1 MNIAHIN
8 ASATTSA
15 DNGITG
21 AAAEPDYGN
30 MFLTLLVTQ
39 LQNQD
44 PLQPEDPTQFIAQ
57 LSGFASLE
65 QLIAI
70 RQELAPSNGSASPTA
85 SNP

>member
-1 MNIAHIN
+1 MNVANIN
-8 ASATTSA
+8 ASSTTGSDSGVA
-15 DNGITG
+15 GV
-21 AAAEPDYGN
+21 AAEPDYGN

-70 RQELAPSNGSASPTA
+70 RQELAPSSGSASPA
-85 SNP
+85 ANHQ